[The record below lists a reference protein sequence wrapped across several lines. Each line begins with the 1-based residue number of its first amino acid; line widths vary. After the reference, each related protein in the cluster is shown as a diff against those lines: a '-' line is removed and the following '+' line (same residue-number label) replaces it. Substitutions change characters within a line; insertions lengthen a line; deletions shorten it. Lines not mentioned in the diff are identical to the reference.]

1 LPSVTWIGVSF
12 GAVSRARGASAL
24 ERSRYQAETEV
35 SHATFSPPI
44 VAGSAE
50 PIGHWL
56 LLPDGA
62 PAWSGDR
69 IALWTC
75 AAQAEKR
82 YDAQEARFL
91 DVTWPRQ
98 LPLTHV
104 AEAVDLIYGRFRDA
118 GLAVQVDLHI
128 KEARDGLPNPHLH
141 GLISTR
147 LLGRDGFRA
156 YKFRE
161 LSDWFHNAGGRAAR
175 RHVADALNEIAA
187 RHCHSIVF
195 DSRSNAARGLPIA
208 EDRLPRSYIRRPD
221 TIAARDLLARQDQQR
236 QERHDYWVT
245 HDGLA
250 AAELKVASLERTR
263 RADLDALPCA
273 MSPQASN
280 TPALDRAEWETW
292 RLSLPGIS
300 LTPPV
305 SLDTDGYALPVGG
318 RAIIDGGDTIRIEG
332 ELDNAAGIVL
342 LALADRKGWT
352 RMQFQAETPPNWFEP
367 GQSSISREATPSPAL
382 SPLSW
387 EGVGKV
393 VAAWR
398 EPPRRSRRRS
408 SRATDLSSRVA
419 VDLRQ
424 RLAVARLP
432 GAGEPDKED
441 VLGLMQEAVRDQPP
455 GVAHWE
461 LWKARLD
468 LAMTA
473 VLDFR
478 KRKPRRKPDPAPTQD
493 LPPRIEGPAEKDLS
507 TELKFF

>member
-1 LPSVTWIGVSF
+1 
-12 GAVSRARGASAL
+12 
-24 ERSRYQAETEV
+24 
-35 SHATFSPPI
+35 
-44 VAGSAE
+44 
-50 PIGHWL
+50 
-56 LLPDGA
+56 
-62 PAWSGDR
+62 
-69 IALWTC
+69 
-75 AAQAEKR
+75 
-82 YDAQEARFL
+82 
-91 DVTWPRQ
+91 
-98 LPLTHV
+98 
-104 AEAVDLIYGRFRDA
+104 
-118 GLAVQVDLHI
+118 
-128 KEARDGLPNPHLH
+128 
-141 GLISTR
+141 
-147 LLGRDGFRA
+147 
-156 YKFRE
+156 
-161 LSDWFHNAGGRAAR
+161 
-175 RHVADALNEIAA
+175 
-187 RHCHSIVF
+187 VF

-263 RADLDALPCA
+263 RAALDALPCA

-280 TPALDRAEWETW
+280 TPVLDRAEWETW

-300 LTPPV
+300 LAPPV
-305 SLDTDGYALPVGG
+305 SLDNDGYALPVGG

-367 GQSSISREATPSPAL
+367 GQSSIPREATPSPAL

-432 GAGEPDKED
+432 GAGDPDKED

-461 LWKARLD
+461 MWKARLD

-478 KRKPRRKPDPAPTQD
+478 KRKPRRKPDPAATQD